1 MIPDDVEALA
11 LADAIGALDPEE
23 RRLLD
28 SRVAALPPD
37 AAGEVARL
45 YNTVLPLAMSAGE
58 RSPSPSV
65 RQALLAK
72 LAPSPNYTLTAADG
86 EWIDPGLP
94 RIRMKILAL
103 DRARD
108 RVTLLIRAE
117 AGARYPA
124 HRHSAPEECYV
135 VSGSVVIDGHV
146 LRAGDFHHAE
156 DSTAHGEI
164 TTDEGAEVLLVAAA
178 SDYLPGGR
186 G

>member
-1 MIPDDVEALA
+1 MIPDDVETLA
-11 LADAIGALDPEE
+11 LADAIGALDPGE
-23 RRLLD
+23 RRLLE
-28 SRVAALPPD
+28 SRLAELPPD
-37 AAGEVARL
+37 VAGQVARL
-45 YNTVLPLAMSAGE
+45 YDAVMPVALSAGE

-65 RQALLAK
+65 RQALLAT
-72 LAPSPNYTLTAADG
+72 LTPAPNYTLTADGG

-108 RVTLLIRAE
+108 RVTLLIRAD

-135 VSGSVVIDGHV
+135 VRGSVVIDGQV

-156 DSTAHGEI
+156 DSTAHGQI

-178 SDYLPGGR
+178 SDYLPR
-186 G
+186 T